1 MELTYRQEGDYLIP
15 NLTLPPEEPTVFGKY
30 ARLRKQYLQEHRP
43 TLYTHY
49 KTTCTLSKHLSE
61 IEQTAREQMERLTAE
76 MAQRQGVTEELK
88 ATDQMRWVGMMN
100 NIRQAAEEIVL
111 SEVIYAE

>member
-1 MELTYRQEGDYLIP
+1 MELTYRKDGDYLIP
-15 NLTLPPEEPTVFGKY
+15 NLTLPPEEPAVFGKY
-30 ARLRKQYLQEHRP
+30 ARLRKRYLQEHRP
-43 TLYTHY
+43 ILYTHY

-61 IEQTAREQMERLTAE
+61 IEQTVREQMERLTAE

-100 NIRQAAEEIVL
+100 NIRQAAEEFVL
-111 SEVIYAE
+111 SELIYTE